1 MTWRDA
7 IALAR
12 RSVGRRGGRAVLTV
26 LAVALGAALLSS
38 LLIAGDAARQRVLDQ
53 VSVGGPLA
61 GIKVVAA
68 APSPVALDSDNPR
81 PGPPRAID
89 DEALD
94 RISKLPDVASVV
106 PVLATPMLV
115 LPPPSLATDS
125 RSGEG
130 AGEPL
135 FSSVVGVDL
144 TRVGDVPVSVVA
156 GRLPAPESR
165 TEVTVT
171 LEFLRR
177 VGVSKANAE
186 RVIGTELTLGAP
198 RVFNEVGG
206 RRFRARWTR
215 AQIVGVVSQEVGD
228 GLLLV
233 PFDMARDAWTW
244 SLSGGVIDAI
254 GTSPSPYSALFVVAR
269 GLQRVTDVRSEINQV
284 GYSTSA
290 PETLITQVQ
299 RYVHVVELV
308 LAGIGLIGLSIAAL
322 GISNAMLAAIRERR
336 REIGVLKAVG
346 AADRDVRRVFLV
358 EAGTLGFVGG
368 LAGAAT
374 GLLIAARARRCGEPL
389 SRESGVGVGTSRRA
403 GHVARHRRRRRDAAR
418 IGGGHAAG
426 DPSGT
431 HAGSP
436 GDRRRVS
443 HACGWRAHH
452 CPARAVCMCVQR
464 APCRER
470 TTDRCRREHTDEDR
484 ACHRRECDRRRR
496 PHGSSSRR
504 MALPRVRGA
513 TSQDRLRQRR
523 A

>member
-12 RSVGRRGGRAVLTV
+12 RSVGRRGGRAALTV

-38 LLIAGDAARQRVLDQ
+38 LLIAGEAARQRVLDQ
-53 VSVGGPLA
+53 VSAGGPLA
-61 GIKVVAA
+61 GIKVEAA

-89 DEALD
+89 DAALE
-94 RISKLPDVASVV
+94 RISKLRDVSSVV

-115 LPPPSLATDS
+115 VPPSSLPAAAHST
-125 RSGEG
+125 RSD
-130 AGEPL
+130 PDPM

-144 TRVGDVPVSVVA
+144 ARAADVPVSVIA
-156 GRLPAPESR
+156 GRLPAPASR

-171 LEFLRR
+171 LDYLRR
-177 VGVSKANAE
+177 VGVSKANAAG
-186 RVIGTELTLGAP
+186 VVGTDLRLGAP
-198 RVFNEVGG
+198 RIEDVSV

-233 PFDMARDAWTW
+233 PIEAARTARTW
-244 SLSGGVIDAI
+244 LLSGSTPDAI
-254 GTSPSPYSALFVVAR
+254 TSNPSPYSALFVVAR
-269 GLQRVTDVRSEINQV
+269 GLQRVTDVRSEINQI

-368 LAGAAT
+368 LAGAVT
-374 GLLIAARARRCGEPL
+374 GLLIARVLAGVVNRYLTSEGL
-389 SRESGVGVGTSRRA
+389 ESVQLGVPVALLAIVVAGATLLALGAGTLPAIR
-403 GHVARHRRRRRDAAR
+403 AAR
-418 IGGGHAAG
+418 M
-426 DPSGT
+426 
-431 HAGSP
+431 
-436 GDRRRVS
+436 
-443 HACGWRAHH
+443 
-452 CPARAVCMCVQR
+452 PARQAIG
-464 APCRER
+464 
-470 TTDRCRREHTDEDR
+470 DE
-484 ACHRRECDRRRR
+484 
-496 PHGSSSRR
+496 
-504 MALPRVRGA
+504 
-513 TSQDRLRQRR
+513 
-523 A
+523 